1 METLHS
7 PLNYD
12 QTVLFSHDNLFLL
25 LTLIKGYWNIL
36 LHCYRKSRRAVAQM
50 QMGQSVTHAV
60 IQPTHSPSWEELL
73 LIEVNEDEANNE
85 GLSYKNFKQAV
96 SKRTGIY
103 LHEYLFFFLHSCYL
117 AGGRPSQ
124 QRVTDRVYNATQS
137 FEAFSSIS
145 SGIGSG
151 IVHWCV

>member
-1 METLHS
+1 
-7 PLNYD
+7 
-12 QTVLFSHDNLFLL
+12 
-25 LTLIKGYWNIL
+25 
-36 LHCYRKSRRAVAQM
+36 M

-137 FEAFSSIS
+137 FEAFSSLS
-145 SGIGSG
+145 FGVGSG